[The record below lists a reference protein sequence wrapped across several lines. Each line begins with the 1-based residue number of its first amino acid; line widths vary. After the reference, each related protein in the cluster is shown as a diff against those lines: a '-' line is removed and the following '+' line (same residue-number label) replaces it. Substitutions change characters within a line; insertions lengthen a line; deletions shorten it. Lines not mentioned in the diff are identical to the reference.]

1 MMDVDVRVARAI
13 KTVLRMTPAVGGA
26 ALSSVLFLLLS
37 RHLLDAEVLRAS
49 NDEVG
54 NYIQALGAIYA
65 VLAAFVVYVV
75 WGQFNDA
82 RIQCDREANELMDL
96 SRIFEGLP
104 AASSGP
110 LQRQLASY
118 VSSVLEVEWPAMAHN
133 DDVALEAAS
142 ELLDPLWAA
151 LHSLPV
157 ETECQRALHVEAL
170 TRFNDLADARTSR
183 LSSARA
189 RIPLG
194 LSMLLYFGAF
204 SLVGSMGLIAIET
217 FWIHAVTTASLAAA
231 ISHILYIV
239 ADLDDAFA
247 GDWQVSR
254 APFEAAQRFINKR
267 CSPPRLPQTS
277 K

>member
-1 MMDVDVRVARAI
+1 MRVARAI

-26 ALSSVLFLLLS
+26 SALSVLLLVVC
-37 RHLLDAEVLRAS
+37 RQLLDQQTLLAS

-82 RIQCDREANELMDL
+82 RVQCDREANELMDL

-104 AASSGP
+104 ASFSGA
-110 LQRQLASY
+110 LQRQLATY
-118 VSSVLEVEWPAMAHN
+118 VTSVLEVEWPAMAHS
-133 DDVALEAAS
+133 DDGALEAAS
-142 ELLDPLWAA
+142 ELLDPLWTA

-157 ETECQRALHVEAL
+157 ETECHRALHVEAL

-189 RIPLG
+189 RIPLA
-194 LSMLLYFGAF
+194 LSMLMYFGGI
-204 SLVGSMGLIAIET
+204 SLVASMGLVAIET

-231 ISHILYIV
+231 VSHILYIV

-254 APFEAAQRFINKR
+254 ASFERAQRFISKR
-267 CSPPRLPQTS
+267 CGTGG
-277 K
+277 